1 MPMIRRPPAI
11 FLGLGLLLAGC
22 NAWETRSEF
31 APPESR
37 WPTTLPSTAGR
48 DDRPPPIAAQY
59 CYRTLASVDCFSDA
73 KPDRL
78 TGYTG
83 TYPDPYSLPQ
93 PRP

>member
-1 MPMIRRPPAI
+1 MYLIRRPAAFI
-11 FLGLGLLLAGC
+11 LGALALLLAGC

-37 WPTTLPSTAGR
+37 WPTTMPSMAGR
-48 DDRPPPIAAQY
+48 DDRPPPIAAEY

-83 TYPDPYSLPQ
+83 SYPDPYSLPQ
-93 PRP
+93 KP